1 MARVSQE
8 CKVGNVLTII
18 KEVKMIKTSLKLT
31 AVAALLAGASVGAN
45 AATTDLGTISL
56 GEPATFSGVVQGSGT
71 SINDLFTFTL
81 DSGNTSSGYSV
92 VNIPLSFTGG
102 EWNTALAT
110 LTLSSNADGIVGNGD
125 DQMLASAIWNQGS
138 NSNDSLSLSYDSAIT
153 GPAYITITGVTDG
166 GNGGVYAGAIAAVPE
181 PETYAMLLAGL
192 GLMGAVVRRR
202 SNRKAS

>member
-1 MARVSQE
+1 MNQRRFP
-8 CKVGNVLTII
+8 
-18 KEVKMIKTSLKLT
+18 
-31 AVAALLAGASVGAN
+31 ALFA
-45 AATTDLGTISL
+45 
-56 GEPATFSGVVQGSGT
+56 GSGT
-71 SINDLFTFTL
+71 SINDLFTFSL

-92 VNIPLSFTGG
+92 VNIPLSFSGG

-166 GNGGVYAGAIAAVPE
+166 GNGGMYSGAIAAAVPE

-192 GLMGAVVRRR
+192 GADGCGGSPQKQPQDLVSRAMLGGA
-202 SNRKAS
+202 SCPPKG